1 MKKQQRNNFLFLKKV
16 LRENLFKYS
25 LFVSF
30 RIQHEANKQNNNKN
44 NEKNMEKSTE
54 KKLTFRGNYFSVFI
68 QSFDILALFG
78 LSLVGTTSTITW

>member
-1 MKKQQRNNFLFLKKV
+1 MKKQQRNNILFLKKV

-54 KKLTFRGNYFSVFI
+54 KKKADFSREIFLCI
-68 QSFDILALFG
+68 YSKF
-78 LSLVGTTSTITW
+78 